1 MKDHTHNSTTS
12 CCTHAKP
19 GGEQEIVIEKSSN
32 KFEADSI
39 ITLFKVANMDCADE
53 IKAINDVLRIDGIF
67 EVKANLMASTI
78 QITHNNKLES
88 DFLKKKVNSTVV
100 KVTEETS
107 AQNQNSLRIIKVTLS
122 GVLLCLGLLSERFIT
137 DSIFSTL
144 LFVLSILIGGSLIF
158 PKAYRAL
165 KVLTLDMNVLMTFA
179 VIGAL
184 VIKQY
189 SEATT
194 VVFLFSLSELLES
207 LSVQRARNAIAE
219 LFKITPKTAFLVD
232 ENNLVKEVLVEEIK
246 IDQNVRTKAGESIP
260 LDGIVISGNANVDQA
275 TLTGES
281 LPVFKTVGDEV
292 FAGTINL
299 DGSIDIKVSK
309 IFSDTKISQVIKLVA
324 EAQSQRAPAQAFVD
338 KFARIYTPVVFVLAI
353 LTYLLPVLFFGGNSY
368 DWFYKSLVLL
378 VIACPC
384 ALVIS
389 TPISIVSALTALA
402 RKGVLIKGGVFLE
415 MLGKIKVIALD
426 KTGTLTEGKPEV
438 KSISAFGK
446 YTVNDI
452 LEITASIESH
462 STHPFAQT
470 IIKYASE
477 KGIGPKEIENF
488 KNIPGKGIEAMID
501 GHIYFLSNHKFVKEL
516 NIVNSELEDK
526 LNLLENNT
534 FSNVI
539 IGHKPHLDCAGEIL
553 GFITLGDKIREDAHQ
568 SLEKIKKTGIKKL
581 IVLSG
586 DNQQTANVVC
596 QKVGA
601 DLAFGDLLP
610 EDKVKHIEGLIIK
623 YKYVAMV
630 GDGVNDAP
638 AMAKASLGVVMG
650 GIGSGTALEI
660 ADVTLMTDDLK
671 QIAVAIKA
679 GKRALHVIKFNI
691 SFAIVTKLIFLIL
704 TMFGFSNLW
713 MAIIADTGATLIVI
727 LNSLR
732 LLSVQD

>member
-1 MKDHTHNSTTS
+1 MKGHTHNSATS
-12 CCTHAKP
+12 CCDHSKSSV
-19 GGEQEIVIEKSSN
+19 EQEIVIEKSSS
-32 KFEADSI
+32 KIEAGSN
-39 ITLFKVANMDCADE
+39 ITLFKVSNMDCADE

-78 QITHNNKLES
+78 QITHRNNLEN
-88 DFLKKKVNSTVV
+88 DFLKKKINSTVV
-100 KVTEETS
+100 KVIEENS
-107 AQNQNSLRIIKVTLS
+107 AQSQNNQRIIKVTLS
-122 GVLLCLGLLSERFIT
+122 GVFLCLGLLSERFIT
-137 DSIFSTL
+137 NSIFSN
-144 LFVLSILIGGSLIF
+144 LFFAISILVGGSLIF

-165 KVLTLDMNVLMTFA
+165 KGLSLDMNVLMTFA

-184 VIKQY
+184 IIKQY

-207 LSVQRARNAIAE
+207 LSVQRARNAISE

-232 ENNLVKEVLVEEIK
+232 ENNLVKEILVEDIK
-246 IDQNVRTKAGESIP
+246 IDQKVRTKAGESLP
-260 LDGIVISGNANVDQA
+260 LDGVIISGNANIDQA

-281 LPVFKTVGDEV
+281 IPVYKTIGDEV
-292 FAGTINL
+292 YAGTINL
-299 DGSIDIKVSK
+299 DGSIDVLVST

-324 EAQSQRAPAQAFVD
+324 EAQAQRAPAQQFVD
-338 KFARIYTPVVFVLAI
+338 KFARIYTPVVFVMAI
-353 LTYLLPVLFFGGNSY
+353 LTYLIPVWFFGGNSY
-368 DWFYKSLVLL
+368 EWFYKSLVLL

-402 RKGVLIKGGVFLE
+402 RRGVLIKGGTFLE

-438 KSISAFGK
+438 KSITAFSQ
-446 YTVNDI
+446 YSVNDI
-452 LEITASIESH
+452 LEIAASIESH
-462 STHPFAQT
+462 STHPFAQA
-470 IIKYASE
+470 IIKYASD

-488 KNIPGKGIEAMID
+488 KNTPGKGIEATIE
-501 GHIYFLSNHKFVKEL
+501 GHIYFLSNHKFVKDL
-516 NIVNSELEDK
+516 NITSSELEDE
-526 LNLLENNT
+526 LGLLENKS
-534 FSNVI
+534 FSSVI
-539 IGHKPHLDCAGEIL
+539 IGHKPHHDCAGEIL
-553 GFITLGDKIREDAHQ
+553 GFITLGDKIREDAAQ
-568 SLEKIKKTGIKKL
+568 SMEKIKHTGIQKL

-586 DNQQTANVVC
+586 DNQKSANVVC
-596 QKVGA
+596 QKVGG
-601 DLAFGDLLP
+601 DLAYGDLLP
-610 EDKVKHIEGLIIK
+610 EDKVKHIEELISK

-638 AMAKASLGVVMG
+638 AMAKASIGIVMG
-650 GIGSGTALEI
+650 GIGSGTALET

-671 QIAVAIKA
+671 QIAVAIRA

-691 SFAIVTKLIFLIL
+691 SFAIITKLVFLIL
-704 TMFGFSNLW
+704 TMFGISNLW

-732 LLSVQD
+732 LLSIED